1 LGNQK
6 KIIVKTNTKC
16 YTTVLSHARIIPMSN
31 VLLCANEPIL
41 AEGLR
46 RILENVPGLELA
58 GCCPRLEDLRE
69 QVEAIQPDILL
80 VDLTADVTFSVLSG
94 LREAVSTSRIVVW
107 VHAISTELA
116 LQLMSLGVRGI
127 LRRTLPVETLVRCLL
142 RVNEGELWF
151 EKALTDSIMTAHSYS
166 LTRREG
172 QLVALLS
179 QGLKNKE
186 IAYQLSISEGT
197 VKVYMSRLFQKL
209 GVKDRFELALYGLKN
224 LAPGSR
230 VTEAAN
236 VTAAKRQTAPL
247 WQPPRSFFVERI
259 PVASQT
265 QTASRVIAQVK

>member
-1 LGNQK
+1 
-6 KIIVKTNTKC
+6 
-16 YTTVLSHARIIPMSN
+16 MSN

-58 GCCPRLEDLRE
+58 GCCPKLEDLRE

-80 VDLTADVTFSVLSG
+80 VDLSADVTFSVLSG
-94 LREAVSTSRIVVW
+94 LREAVSTSRIVLW

-116 LQLMSLGVRGI
+116 LQSMSLGVRGI
-127 LRRTLPVETLVRCLL
+127 LRRTLPVETLIRCLM

-236 VTAAKRQTAPL
+236 VTAAKRQNAPL
-247 WQPPRSFFVERI
+247 WQPPRSFFVERM

-265 QTASRVIAQVK
+265 QTATRAIGQVKY